1 MSGRG
6 IFVNQNGT
14 WKTVSIPSI
23 RTDQQIPTNLSL
35 TFAVAGG
42 GGGGGGSDSQPGHAG
57 YSGHLLRGAI
67 SINSSYSI
75 QVYVGTGGS
84 PGSSGGG
91 APGGSG
97 GTNSLGYNGGRG
109 SNAGPVPWSGAGG
122 GGGAATVIRAN
133 GSNIIVAA
141 GGGGGGGGGN
151 YSSGQGQ
158 AGYQSSGG
166 PGGSNGQDK
175 GGDGGGAGG
184 GGGGEFGG
192 AGGAVNGGD
201 SGGNSGSD
209 GADSSTFSSYVSAGN
224 GGSTGGSGGNG
235 YATVT
240 YTSPVNAPLY
250 TGGTVTVNGRVYTH
264 TFNSN
269 GTLVATGNQSPW
281 STVKAGWVNQ
291 GGQWKQFYPPN
302 VTADIIVIGGGG
314 GGGVGYGW
322 EGGGGG
328 GAGGVVF
335 GEQLLTS
342 SEVYYVTIGAG
353 GSPNSSGQDSY
364 FGTTDKPSVTPGVSS
379 PVYAGTYPVYPA
391 FLNTYGVW
399 YDTSFNSGG
408 GSVNYYV
415 NILAAG
421 QYTVA
426 CSADNAIQVS
436 INGTSVASNANWGT
450 TDYGTIRLSP
460 GLATITCASQNW
472 GGPALFAA
480 SLTDFYGNQ
489 IWNTRQTSPIITGNP
504 LLAIGG
510 GNGGWGTPSNTAG
523 TGGSGGGGCGYAGD
537 RPGNSGTANQGNSGA
552 TGYWQNVGGG
562 GGGWGGPGSP
572 TGTGGA
578 GYRITKGGVTIEI
591 GGGGGGGWGT
601 SGPGGTGPGG
611 AAAGGG
617 GVGNGGNGVN
627 GTGGGG
633 GGSMHSAYTNA
644 GNGGS
649 GAVYVQYAA
658 TSAFF
663 TGGEIQITSD
673 NGVSYVTHK
682 FITPGSWT
690 LKA

>member
-141 GGGGGGGGGN
+141 GGGGGGGG
-151 YSSGQGQ
+151 
-158 AGYQSSGG
+158 
-166 PGGSNGQDK
+166 
-175 GGDGGGAGG
+175 
-184 GGGGEFGG
+184 
-192 AGGAVNGGD
+192 
-201 SGGNSGSD
+201 
-209 GADSSTFSSYVSAGN
+209 
-224 GGSTGGSGGNG
+224 
-235 YATVT
+235 
-240 YTSPVNAPLY
+240 
-250 TGGTVTVNGRVYTH
+250 
-264 TFNSN
+264 
-269 GTLVATGNQSPW
+269 
-281 STVKAGWVNQ
+281 
-291 GGQWKQFYPPN
+291 
-302 VTADIIVIGGGG
+302 
-314 GGGVGYGW
+314 
-322 EGGGGG
+322 
-328 GAGGVVF
+328 AGGVVF

-415 NILAAG
+415 NIPAAG

-450 TDYGTIRLSP
+450 TDYGTIRL
-460 GLATITCASQNW
+460 
-472 GGPALFAA
+472 
-480 SLTDFYGNQ
+480 
-489 IWNTRQTSPIITGNP
+489 
-504 LLAIGG
+504 
-510 GNGGWGTPSNTAG
+510 
-523 TGGSGGGGCGYAGD
+523 
-537 RPGNSGTANQGNSGA
+537 
-552 TGYWQNVGGG
+552 
-562 GGGWGGPGSP
+562 
-572 TGTGGA
+572 
-578 GYRITKGGVTIEI
+578 
-591 GGGGGGGWGT
+591 
-601 SGPGGTGPGG
+601 
-611 AAAGGG
+611 
-617 GVGNGGNGVN
+617 
-627 GTGGGG
+627 
-633 GGSMHSAYTNA
+633 
-644 GNGGS
+644 
-649 GAVYVQYAA
+649 
-658 TSAFF
+658 
-663 TGGEIQITSD
+663 
-673 NGVSYVTHK
+673 
-682 FITPGSWT
+682 
-690 LKA
+690 